1 LNHIGHYEFQ
11 GDLSKIDVIDKAKNE
26 FHGEQAGLPSGVPA
40 ALRDAVGMAKAGQ
53 PVAVA
58 T

>member
-1 LNHIGHYEFQ
+1 
-11 GDLSKIDVIDKAKNE
+11 
-26 FHGEQAGLPSGVPA
+26 LPSGVPA